1 MQAPFDFQKLF
12 ELSPNPYMLLDRDL
26 RYVTANAAYLRV
38 TASRLE
44 DLVGRYVF
52 EAFPHDPDDPANAS
66 LRMLRDSFF
75 RVLNEGVLDTLA
87 LIPYRVPR
95 HTEQGVVVEDRFW
108 SATHTPLL
116 DGAGKVA
123 FILQH
128 TMDVTELQQL
138 KQAMRE
144 VEGLSSREPGPQLE
158 GGVFLRAKA
167 VQEANLTL
175 DGERKHLRR
184 LFEAAPGFMC
194 SLRGPDHVFELV
206 NRAYLQ
212 LIGHRDILGK
222 PIREALP
229 EVAGQGYFELLDGVL
244 TSGEPFVGHGM
255 RVMLQRVP
263 GGVLEEAFV
272 DLVYQPIVEPD
283 GRVSGIFVQGHDMT
297 AQKRAEGEL
306 ARHRDH
312 LEELVRER
320 TRALEESEAERRQTE
335 AALRQAQKM
344 EAVGKLTGGVAH
356 DFNNLLQV
364 VSGNL
369 QLLQRDMAGDA
380 KAQRRL
386 ETALGAVERGA
397 RLSSQLLAFA
407 RRQPLAPTA
416 LSVGRLVRD
425 MDDLLRRAL
434 GEDVEVE
441 TVIAGGLWNTSVDR
455 NQLENVILNLAINAR
470 DAMDGR
476 GKLTIEAGNAMLDDH
491 YALLHPEVTA
501 GQYVMLAISDTGS
514 GMAPE
519 VMERAFEPFFTTK
532 PEGRGTGLGLSM
544 VYGFVKQSGGH
555 VKIYSEVGHGTSLKI
570 YLPRTF
576 QAAVQPTETATG
588 QVEGGTETILV
599 VEDDPA
605 VRGTVVEVL
614 GELGYRVLKATDG
627 QSALAVIQ
635 SGLPVDLLFT
645 DVVMPGPVR
654 SPELARQA
662 KELLPDLEVL
672 FTSGY
677 TENAIVHG
685 GRLDPGVSL
694 LSKPYRR
701 EDLARKIRAML
712 KNREQRLAAKG
723 PRLPAPT
730 AVAPQAPAP
739 ASASPGAR
747 AGGGELKG
755 PLRILLVEDDADIRE
770 SACELL
776 TDMGHG
782 VHAVESAEAARAVL
796 GTDPIDVLF
805 TDVTLPGMSGVALAR
820 EAVRRFPTLRIV
832 IASGD
837 SRAVTSESGKEL
849 ERAVLLP
856 KPYDLDQMERALTQV
871 SAALPDAPRTRA
883 P

>member
-1 MQAPFDFQKLF
+1 MQAPFDFRTLF
-12 ELSPNPYMLLDRDL
+12 ELSPNPYMLLDREL

-44 DLVGRYVF
+44 DLVGRNIF

-66 LRMLRDSFF
+66 VRMLRESFS
-75 RVLNEGVLDTLA
+75 RVLTERTLDTLA

-95 HTEQGVVVEDRFW
+95 QTEGGGVVVEERYW

-116 DGAGKVA
+116 DGRGEVA

-138 KQAMRE
+138 KQAVRDAEASME
-144 VEGLSSREPGPQLE
+144 EGLSRNQLM
-158 GGVFLRAKA
+158 GGVFARAQA
-167 VQEANLTL
+167 VQEANRTL
-175 DGERKHLRR
+175 DDERRHLRR
-184 LFEAAPGFMC
+184 IFEQAPGFMC
-194 SLRGPDHVFELV
+194 SLRGPEHVFELA
-206 NRAYLQ
+206 NRSYLQ
-212 LIGHRDILGK
+212 LVGHRELLGK
-222 PIREALP
+222 PVREALP
-229 EVAGQGYFELLDGVL
+229 EVDGQGFFELLDRVL
-244 TSGEPFVGHGM
+244 TTGEPFIGHNM
-255 RVMLQRVP
+255 RVQLQREP
-263 GGVLEEAFV
+263 GAPLVDAFV
-272 DLVYQPIVEPD
+272 DFVYQPIVEAD

-297 AQKRAEGEL
+297 AQKLAEDEL

-320 TRALEESEAERRQTE
+320 TLALETSEAERRQAE
-335 AALRQAQKM
+335 AALLQAQKM

-369 QLLQRDMAGDA
+369 QLLQRDVVGDTRT
-380 KAQRRL
+380 QRRL

-397 RLSSQLLAFA
+397 RLASQLLAFA

-416 LSVGRLVRD
+416 LNLGRLVRD

-491 YALLHPEVTA
+491 YAMLHPEVTP
-501 GQYVMLAISDTGS
+501 GQYVLMAISDTGT
-514 GMAPE
+514 GMTPE
-519 VMERAFEPFFTTK
+519 VLERAFEPFFTTK

-555 VKIYSEVGHGTSLKI
+555 VKIYSELGHGTSIKI

-576 QAAVQPTETATG
+576 QTAVQPAETGTG
-588 QVEGGTETILV
+588 LVEGGTETILV
-599 VEDDPA
+599 VEDDAA
-605 VRGTVVEVL
+605 VRATVVEVL
-614 GELGYRVLKATDG
+614 TELGYRVLKAHDG

-662 KELLPDLEVL
+662 KALLPDLEVL

-701 EDLARKIRAML
+701 EDLARKIRSML
-712 KNREQRLAAKG
+712 KGREQRLAAKQYRE
-723 PRLPAPT
+723 PVPA
-730 AVAPQAPAP
+730 APEPE
-739 ASASPGAR
+739 G
-747 AGGGELKG
+747 KG
-755 PLRILLVEDDADIRE
+755 TLRILLVEDDADIRE
-770 SACELL
+770 SASELM
-776 TDMGHG
+776 TDIGHT
-782 VHAVESAEAARAVL
+782 VRAVASAEAASEAL
-796 GTDPIDVLF
+796 AKEPFDLLF

-820 EAVRRFPTLRIV
+820 EVVRRFPALRII

-837 SRAVTSESGKEL
+837 SRAVSGEDSKVL
-849 ERAVLLP
+849 SRVVLLP
-856 KPYDLDQMERALTQV
+856 KPYDLNQMERALEQV
-871 SAALPDAPRTRA
+871 AVDAAPTARTRPA
-883 P
+883 

>member
-1 MQAPFDFQKLF
+1 MQASFDFQKLF
-12 ELSPNPYMLLDRDL
+12 ELSPNPYMLLDREL
-26 RYVTANAAYLRV
+26 RYVTANSAYLRV

-44 DLVGRYVF
+44 DLVGRNVF
-52 EAFPHDPDDPANAS
+52 EAFPNDPEDPANS
-66 LRMLRDSFF
+66 SVRMLRDSFL
-75 RVLNEGVLDTLA
+75 RVLTEGVLDTLA

-95 HTEQGVVVEDRFW
+95 WTDAGIVVEDRFW
-108 SATHTPLL
+108 SATHTPVL
-116 DGAGKVA
+116 DDGGQVA

-138 KQAMRE
+138 KQAVRE
-144 VEGLSSREPGPQLE
+144 VEQAQGTQLE
-158 GGVFLRAKA
+158 AGVFLRAKA
-167 VQEANLTL
+167 VQEVNRTL
-175 DGERKHLRR
+175 SDEGRRLRR
-184 LFEAAPGFMC
+184 LFEQAPGFMC
-194 SLRGPDHVFELV
+194 SLRGREHVFELT

-222 PIREALP
+222 PVREALP
-229 EVAGQGYFELLDGVL
+229 EVEGQGFFELLDQVV
-244 TSGEPFVGHGM
+244 TSGEPFIGQGM
-255 RVMLQRVP
+255 RLMVQRVP
-263 GGVLEEAFV
+263 GGPLEEAFL
-272 DLVYQPIVEPD
+272 DFVYQPIVEAD
-283 GRVSGIFVQGHDMT
+283 GSVSGIFVQGSDIT
-297 AQKRAEGEL
+297 AQKRAEQEL

-312 LEELVRER
+312 LEDLVRER
-320 TRALEESEAERRQTE
+320 TRALEVSEAERRQTE
-335 AALRQAQKM
+335 AALLQAQKM

-364 VSGNL
+364 VNGNL
-369 QLLQRDMAGDA
+369 QLLQRDLAGDA

-386 ETALGAVERGA
+386 EVALGAVERGA
-397 RLSSQLLAFA
+397 RLASQLLAFA
-407 RRQPLAPTA
+407 RRQPLAPTS
-416 LSVGRLVRD
+416 LNLGRLVRD

-470 DAMDGR
+470 DAMEGR

-514 GMAPE
+514 GMTPE

-555 VKIYSEVGHGTSLKI
+555 VKIYSEVGHGTSLKL

-576 QAAVQPTETATG
+576 QAAVQPTDTVAG
-588 QVEGGTETILV
+588 PVEGGTETILV

-614 GELGYRVLKATDG
+614 TELGYRVLKASDG

-654 SPELARQA
+654 STELARQA
-662 KELLPDLEVL
+662 RELLPDLEVL

-701 EDLARKIRAML
+701 EDLARKLRAL
-712 KNREQRLAAKG
+712 LRQREQRLAEKAVK
-723 PRLPAPT
+723 PPAPVPSRVME
-730 AVAPQAPAP
+730 AD
-739 ASASPGAR
+739 
-747 AGGGELKG
+747 LKG
-755 PLRILLVEDDADIRE
+755 PLRILLVEDDPDIRE
-770 SACELL
+770 SASELL

-782 VHAVESAEAARAVL
+782 VRAVESAEAARTAL
-796 GTDPIDVLF
+796 GEAPFDVLF
-805 TDVTLPGMSGVALAR
+805 TDVTLPGISGVVLAR
-820 EAVRRFPTLRIV
+820 EAVKQYPSLRII

-837 SRAVTSESGKEL
+837 SRAVTSEGGREL
-849 ERAVLLP
+849 ERVVLLP
-856 KPYDLDQMERALTQV
+856 KPYDLNQIERALLQA
-871 SAALPDAPRTRA
+871 SAARTRPA
-883 P
+883 

>member
-12 ELSPNPYMLLDRDL
+12 ELSPNPYMLLDREL
-26 RYVTANAAYLRV
+26 RYVTANSAYLRV

-52 EAFPHDPDDPANAS
+52 EAFPNDPEDPANS
-66 LRMLRDSFF
+66 SVRMLRDSFS
-75 RVLNEGVLDTLA
+75 RVLTEGVLDSLA

-95 HTEQGVVVEDRFW
+95 WTDAGIVVEDRFW
-108 SATHTPLL
+108 SATHTPVL
-116 DGAGKVA
+116 DDGGRVA

-138 KQAMRE
+138 KQAMRD
-144 VEGLSSREPGPQLE
+144 VEQAAREQPGSQLE
-158 GGVFLRAKA
+158 GGVFLRAQA
-167 VQEANLTL
+167 VQEVNRTL
-175 DGERKHLRR
+175 SDESRHLRR
-184 LFEAAPGFMC
+184 LFEQAPGFMC
-194 SLRGPDHVFELV
+194 SLKGKEHVFELT
-206 NRAYLQ
+206 NHAYLQ
-212 LIGHRDILGK
+212 LVGHRSILGK
-222 PIREALP
+222 PVREALP
-229 EVAGQGYFELLDGVL
+229 EVEGQGFFELLDQVL
-244 TSGEPFVGHGM
+244 SSGEPFIGQGM
-255 RVMLQRVP
+255 RLMVQRVP
-263 GGVLEEAFV
+263 GGPLEESFL
-272 DLVYQPIVEPD
+272 DFVYQPVVEAD
-283 GRVSGIFVQGHDMT
+283 GSISGIFVQGSDIT
-297 AQKRAEGEL
+297 AQKRAEQEL

-369 QLLQRDMAGDA
+369 QLLQRDLAGDA

-386 ETALGAVERGA
+386 EVALGAVERGA
-397 RLSSQLLAFA
+397 RLASQLLAFA

-416 LSVGRLVRD
+416 INVGRLVRD

-470 DAMDGR
+470 DAMEGR

-501 GQYVMLAISDTGS
+501 GQYVMLAVSDTGS
-514 GMAPE
+514 GMTPE

-555 VKIYSEVGHGTSLKI
+555 VKIYSEVGHGTSLKL

-576 QAAVQPTETATG
+576 QVAVQPADTAAG
-588 QVEGGTETILV
+588 PVEGGTETILV

-614 GELGYRVLKATDG
+614 TELGYRVLKASDG

-701 EDLARKIRAML
+701 EDLARKLRAML
-712 KNREQRLAAKG
+712 RQREQRIAAKAVK
-723 PRLPAPT
+723 PPT
-730 AVAPQAPAP
+730 PTPSRVTEAEV
-739 ASASPGAR
+739 
-747 AGGGELKG
+747 KG
-755 PLRILLVEDDADIRE
+755 PLRILLVEDDPDIRE
-770 SACELL
+770 SASELL

-782 VHAVESAEAARAVL
+782 VHAVGSAEAARTAL
-796 GTDPIDVLF
+796 GEAPFDLLF
-805 TDVTLPGMSGVALAR
+805 TDVTLPGISGVMLAR
-820 EAVRRFPTLRIV
+820 EAVKQYPSLRII

-837 SRAVTSESGKEL
+837 SRAVSTEGGREL
-849 ERAVLLP
+849 ERVVLLP
-856 KPYDLDQMERALTQV
+856 KPYDLNQIERALLQA
-871 SAALPDAPRTRA
+871 SAARTRPA
-883 P
+883 

>member
-1 MQAPFDFQKLF
+1 MQASFDFQKLF
-12 ELSPNPYMLLDRDL
+12 ELSPNPYMLLDREL
-26 RYVTANAAYLRV
+26 RYVTANTAYLRV

-44 DLVGRYVF
+44 DLVGRNVF
-52 EAFPHDPDDPANAS
+52 EAFPNDPEDPANS
-66 LRMLRDSFF
+66 SVRMLRDSFL
-75 RVLNEGVLDTLA
+75 RVLTEGVLDTLA

-95 HTEQGVVVEDRFW
+95 RTDAGVVVEDRFW
-108 SATHTPLL
+108 SATHTPVL
-116 DGAGKVA
+116 DERGQVA

-128 TMDVTELQQL
+128 TVDVTELQQL
-138 KQAMRE
+138 KQAVRE
-144 VEGLSSREPGPQLE
+144 VEQATQAQLE

-167 VQEANLTL
+167 VQEVNRTL
-175 DGERKHLRR
+175 SDERKHLRR
-184 LFEAAPGFMC
+184 LFEQAPGFMC
-194 SLRGPDHVFELV
+194 SLKGPEHVFELI

-222 PIREALP
+222 PVREALP
-229 EVAGQGYFELLDGVL
+229 EVEGQGFFELLDQVL
-244 TSGEPFVGHGM
+244 RSGEPFIGRGM
-255 RVMLQRVP
+255 RLMVQRVP
-263 GGVLEEAFV
+263 GGPLEEAFL
-272 DLVYQPIVEPD
+272 DFVYQPVMEAD
-283 GRVSGIFVQGHDMT
+283 GSISGIFVQGSDIT
-297 AQKRAEGEL
+297 AQKRAEQEL

-369 QLLQRDMAGDA
+369 QLLQRDLAGDA

-386 ETALGAVERGA
+386 EVALGAVERGA
-397 RLSSQLLAFA
+397 RLASQLLAFA
-407 RRQPLAPTA
+407 RRQPLAPTP
-416 LSVGRLVRD
+416 LNLGRLVRD

-470 DAMDGR
+470 DAMEGR

-501 GQYVMLAISDTGS
+501 GQYVLLAVSDTGS
-514 GMAPE
+514 GMTPE

-555 VKIYSEVGHGTSLKI
+555 VKIYSELGHGTSLKL

-576 QAAVQPTETATG
+576 QAAVQPTDTPG
-588 QVEGGTETILV
+588 GPVEGGTETILV

-614 GELGYRVLKATDG
+614 TELGYRVLKASDG

-662 KELLPDLEVL
+662 QALLPDLEVL

-712 KNREQRLAAKG
+712 RQREQRIAAKAVKPSAATP
-723 PRLPAPT
+723 PRVTEA
-730 AVAPQAPAP
+730 
-739 ASASPGAR
+739 
-747 AGGGELKG
+747 ELNG
-755 PLRILLVEDDADIRE
+755 PLRILLVEDDPDIRE
-770 SACELL
+770 SASELL

-782 VHAVESAEAARAVL
+782 VRAVESGEAARTAL
-796 GTDPIDVLF
+796 GEAPFDVLF
-805 TDVTLPGMSGVALAR
+805 TDVTLPGISGVMLAR
-820 EAVRRFPTLRIV
+820 EAVKQYPSLRII

-837 SRAVTSESGKEL
+837 SRAVSTEGGREL
-849 ERAVLLP
+849 ERVVLLP
-856 KPYDLDQMERALTQV
+856 KPYDLNQIERALSQA
-871 SAALPDAPRTRA
+871 SAARTRPA
-883 P
+883 

>member
-12 ELSPNPYMLLDRDL
+12 ELSPNPYMLVDREL

-44 DLVGRYVF
+44 NLVGRTIF
-52 EAFPHDPDDPANAS
+52 EAFPHDPDDPNNAS
-66 LRMLRDSFF
+66 TRMLRDSFS
-75 RVLNEGVLDTLA
+75 RVLTERTLDTLA

-95 HTEQGVVVEDRFW
+95 QTDAGVVLEDRYW
-108 SATHTPLL
+108 SATHTPLF
-116 DGAGKVA
+116 DGRGEVA

-138 KQAMRE
+138 KRAVRE
-144 VEGLSSREPGPQLE
+144 AEASLDGGPRTQLMS
-158 GGVFLRAKA
+158 GVLARAQA
-167 VQEANLTL
+167 VQEANRVL
-175 DGERKHLRR
+175 DDERRHLRR
-184 LFEAAPGFMC
+184 LFEQAPGFMC
-194 SLRGPDHVFELV
+194 SLKGPEHVFELA
-206 NRAYLQ
+206 NRSYQQ
-212 LIGHRDILGK
+212 LVGHRDLLGK
-222 PIREALP
+222 TVREALP
-229 EVAGQGYFELLDGVL
+229 EVAGQGFFELLDRVFK
-244 TSGEPFVGHGM
+244 TGEPFVGHNMGLH
-255 RVMLQRVP
+255 LQREP
-263 GGVLEEAFV
+263 GGPLVEAFL
-272 DLVYQPIVEPD
+272 DFVYQPIIEVD

-297 AQKRAEGEL
+297 AQKRAEDEL

-312 LEELVRER
+312 LEDLVRER
-320 TRALEESEAERRQTE
+320 TRALEESEAERRQAE
-335 AALRQAQKM
+335 AALLQAQKM

-369 QLLQRDMAGDA
+369 QLLQRDTVGDSR
-380 KAQRRL
+380 AQRRL

-397 RLSSQLLAFA
+397 RLASQLLAFA

-416 LSVGRLVRD
+416 LNPGRLVRD

-491 YALLHPEVTA
+491 YAMLHPEVTA
-501 GQYVMLAISDTGS
+501 GQYVLLAISDTGS
-514 GMAPE
+514 GMSQE

-555 VKIYSEVGHGTSLKI
+555 VKIYSELGHGTSIKI

-576 QAAVQPTETATG
+576 QAAAQPAENGPG

-599 VEDDPA
+599 VEDDAA
-605 VRGTVVEVL
+605 VRATVVEVL
-614 GELGYRVLKATDG
+614 TELGYRVLKAHDG

-654 SPELARQA
+654 SPELARLA
-662 KELLPDLEVL
+662 KAHLPDLEVL

-701 EDLARKIRAML
+701 EDLARKIRAL
-712 KNREQRLAAKG
+712 LRGREQRLAAK
-723 PRLPAPT
+723 PYRALTPVPAE
-730 AVAPQAPAP
+730 AP
-739 ASASPGAR
+739 SKGA
-747 AGGGELKG
+747 
-755 PLRILLVEDDADIRE
+755 LRILLVEDDADIRE
-770 SACELL
+770 SASELM
-776 TDMGHG
+776 TDLGHT
-782 VHAVESAEAARAVL
+782 VLAVESAEAASEAL
-796 GTDPIDVLF
+796 AKETFDLLF
-805 TDVTLPGMSGVALAR
+805 TDVTLPGKSGVVLAR
-820 EAVRRFPTLRIV
+820 EAVKRYPSLRII

-837 SRAVTSESGKEL
+837 SRAVAAEDGQAL
-849 ERAVLLP
+849 ERVVLLP
-856 KPYDLDQMERALTQV
+856 KPYDLNQMERALEQAAMDAV
-871 SAALPDAPRTRA
+871 SAARTRPA
-883 P
+883 

>member
-1 MQAPFDFQKLF
+1 MQEPFDFQTLF
-12 ELSPNPYMLLDRDL
+12 ELSPNPYMLLDREL
-26 RYVTANAAYLRV
+26 RFVTANAAYLRV
-38 TASRLE
+38 TASQLE
-44 DLVGRYVF
+44 QLVGRTLF
-52 EAFPHDPDDPANAS
+52 EAFPHDPDDPANPS
-66 LRMLRDSFF
+66 VRMLRESLQ
-75 RVLNEGVLDTLA
+75 RVLTQRTRDTLA

-95 HTEQGVVVEDRFW
+95 QKDGGVVMEERYW

-116 DGAGKVA
+116 DGRGEVA

-138 KQAMRE
+138 KQAVRD
-144 VEGLSSREPGPQLE
+144 VESSPDGGVPRTQLM
-158 GGVFLRAKA
+158 GGVFARAQA
-167 VQEANLTL
+167 VQAANLAL
-175 DGERKHLRR
+175 DDERRHLRR
-184 LFEAAPGFMC
+184 MFEQAPGFMC
-194 SLRGPDHVFELV
+194 SLRGPEHVFELA
-206 NRAYLQ
+206 NRAYHQ
-212 LIGHRDILGK
+212 LVGHRDLLGK
-222 PIREALP
+222 PVREALP
-229 EVAGQGYFELLDGVL
+229 EVAGQGFFELLDGVYS
-244 TSGEPFVGHGM
+244 SGEPFIGRGM
-255 RVMLQRVP
+255 RVQVQREP
-263 GGVLEEAFV
+263 GGPLEDAFV
-272 DLVYQPIVEPD
+272 DFIYQPVMEAD

-297 AQKRAEGEL
+297 AQKRAEDEL
-306 ARHRDH
+306 ARHREH

-320 TRALEESEAERRQTE
+320 TRALEESEAERRQAE
-335 AALRQAQKM
+335 AALLQAQKM

-369 QLLQRDMAGDA
+369 QLLERDTVGDSRA
-380 KAQRRL
+380 RRRL

-397 RLSSQLLAFA
+397 RLASQLLAFA

-416 LSVGRLVRD
+416 LNLGRLVRD

-491 YALLHPEVTA
+491 YAMLHPEVTA
-501 GQYVMLAISDTGS
+501 GQYVLLAISDTGC
-514 GMAPE
+514 GMTPE
-519 VMERAFEPFFTTK
+519 VMQRAFEPFFTTK

-555 VKIYSEVGHGTSLKI
+555 VKIYSELGHGTSIKL

-576 QAAVQPTETATG
+576 QAAAQPAESGPG

-599 VEDDPA
+599 VEDDAA
-605 VRGTVVEVL
+605 VRATVVEVL
-614 GELGYRVLKATDG
+614 TELGYRVLKAHDG

-654 SPELARQA
+654 SPELARLA
-662 KELLPDLEVL
+662 KAHLPDIEVL

-701 EDLARKIRAML
+701 EDLARKIRSL
-712 KNREQRLAAKG
+712 LRGREQRLAAKTY
-723 PRLPAPT
+723 RAPEEAKENRT
-730 AVAPQAPAP
+730 
-739 ASASPGAR
+739 
-747 AGGGELKG
+747 
-755 PLRILLVEDDADIRE
+755 LRILLVEDDADIRE
-770 SACELL
+770 SASELMADL
-776 TDMGHG
+776 GHT
-782 VHAVESAEAARAVL
+782 VRAVESAEAAGEAL
-796 GTDPIDVLF
+796 AKEPFDLLF
-805 TDVTLPGMSGVALAR
+805 TDVTLPGKSGRVLAR
-820 EAVRRFPTLRIV
+820 EAARRYPALRII

-837 SRAVTSESGKEL
+837 SRAVAGEDGEAL
-849 ERAVLLP
+849 ERVVLLP
-856 KPYDLDQMERALTQV
+856 KPYDLNQMERALEQ
-871 SAALPDAPRTRA
+871 AAEEATAAARTR
-883 P
+883 PT

>member
-1 MQAPFDFQKLF
+1 MQAPFDFQTLF
-12 ELSPNPYMLLDRDL
+12 ELSPNPYMLLDREL
-26 RYVTANAAYLRV
+26 RYVAANAAYLRV

-44 DLVGRYVF
+44 DLVGRNVF
-52 EAFPHDPDDPANAS
+52 EAFPNDPDDPANVS
-66 LRMLRDSFF
+66 TRMLRDSFL
-75 RVLNEGVLDTLA
+75 RVLTERTRDTLA

-95 HTEQGVVVEDRFW
+95 QTENGVVVEDRYW
-108 SATHTPLL
+108 SATHTPLFD
-116 DGAGKVA
+116 DGGEVA

-128 TMDVTELQQL
+128 TMDVTELQHL
-138 KQAMRE
+138 KRAVRDAE
-144 VEGLSSREPGPQLE
+144 VPQEEGASRTLLM
-158 GGVFLRAKA
+158 GGVFARAQA
-167 VQEANLTL
+167 VQEANRTL
-175 DGERKHLRR
+175 DDERKHLRR
-184 LFEAAPGFMC
+184 LFEQAPGFMC
-194 SLRGPDHVFELV
+194 SLKGPKHVFELA
-206 NRAYLQ
+206 NRSYLQ
-212 LIGHRDILGK
+212 LVGRRDLLGK
-222 PIREALP
+222 SVREALP
-229 EVAGQGYFELLDGVL
+229 EVAEQGFIALLDRVF
-244 TSGEPFVGHGM
+244 TTGEPFVGHNIALQ
-255 RVMLQRVP
+255 LQREP
-263 GGVLEEAFV
+263 GAPLVDVFV
-272 DLVYQPIVEPD
+272 DFVYQPIVEAD

-297 AQKRAEGEL
+297 AQKRAEDEL

-320 TRALEESEAERRQTE
+320 TRALEESEAERRQAE
-335 AALRQAQKM
+335 AALLQAQKM

-369 QLLQRDMAGDA
+369 QLLQRDAVGDTR
-380 KAQRRL
+380 AQRRL

-397 RLSSQLLAFA
+397 RLASQLLAFA
-407 RRQPLAPTA
+407 RRQPLAPTP
-416 LSVGRLVRD
+416 LNPGRLVRD

-491 YALLHPEVTA
+491 YAMLHPEVTA
-501 GQYVMLAISDTGS
+501 GQYVLLAISDTGT
-514 GMAPE
+514 GMTPE
-519 VMERAFEPFFTTK
+519 VLSRAFEPFFTTK

-555 VKIYSEVGHGTSLKI
+555 VKIYSEVGHGTSIKI

-576 QAAVQPTETATG
+576 QAAVQPAENGSG

-599 VEDDPA
+599 VEDDAA
-605 VRGTVVEVL
+605 VRATVVEVL
-614 GELGYRVLKATDG
+614 TELGYRVLKAHDG

-662 KELLPDLEVL
+662 KAHLPDLEVL

-701 EDLARKIRAML
+701 EDLARKIRSLL
-712 KNREQRLAAKG
+712 KGREQRMLAK
-723 PRLPAPT
+723 PSRLP
-730 AVAPQAPAP
+730 VPAEP
-739 ASASPGAR
+739 R
-747 AGGGELKG
+747 EEKG
-755 PLRILLVEDDADIRE
+755 MLRILLVEDDADIRE
-770 SACELL
+770 SASELMSDL
-776 TDMGHG
+776 GHT
-782 VHAVESAEAARAVL
+782 VRAVESAEAATEVMAKEPFDL
-796 GTDPIDVLF
+796 LF
-805 TDVTLPGMSGVALAR
+805 TDVTLPGKSGVMLAR
-820 EAVRRFPTLRIV
+820 EAVRSFPSLRII

-837 SRAVTSESGKEL
+837 SRAVSGEDGKAL
-849 ERAVLLP
+849 ERVVLLP
-856 KPYDLDQMERALTQV
+856 KPYDLNQMERALEQ
-871 SAALPDAPRTRA
+871 AARDTGPAARTRPA
-883 P
+883 

>member
-12 ELSPNPYMLLDRDL
+12 ELSPNPYMLLDREL

-44 DLVGRYVF
+44 DLVGRPIF

-66 LRMLRDSFF
+66 ARMLRESFL
-75 RVLNEGVLDTLA
+75 RVLTERTLDTLA

-95 HTEQGVVVEDRFW
+95 QTESGVVVEERYW

-116 DGAGKVA
+116 DGRGEVA

-138 KQAMRE
+138 KRAVRDAE
-144 VEGLSSREPGPQLE
+144 APPDGGARTQLM
-158 GGVFLRAKA
+158 GGVLARAQA
-167 VQEANLTL
+167 VQEANRVL
-175 DGERKHLRR
+175 DDERRHLRR
-184 LFEAAPGFMC
+184 LFEQAPGFMC
-194 SLRGPDHVFELV
+194 SLRGPEHVFELA
-206 NRAYLQ
+206 NRSYLQ
-212 LIGHRDILGK
+212 LVGHRELLGRTV
-222 PIREALP
+222 REALP
-229 EVAGQGYFELLDGVL
+229 EVAGQGFFELLDRVF
-244 TSGEPFVGHGM
+244 TTGEPFVGHNM
-255 RVMLQRVP
+255 RVQLQREP
-263 GGVLEEAFV
+263 GGPLVEAFL
-272 DLVYQPIVEPD
+272 DFVYQPVIEAD

-297 AQKRAEGEL
+297 AQKRAEDEL

-335 AALRQAQKM
+335 AALLQAQKM

-369 QLLQRDMAGDA
+369 QLLQRDAVGDSR
-380 KAQRRL
+380 AQRRL

-397 RLSSQLLAFA
+397 RLASQLLAFA

-416 LSVGRLVRD
+416 LNLGRLVRD

-470 DAMDGR
+470 DAMEGR
-476 GKLTIEAGNAMLDDH
+476 GRLTIEAGNAMLDDH
-491 YALLHPEVTA
+491 YAMLHPEVTA
-501 GQYVMLAISDTGS
+501 GQYVLLAISDTGS
-514 GMAPE
+514 GMTPE

-555 VKIYSEVGHGTSLKI
+555 VKIYSELGHGTSIKI

-576 QAAVQPTETATG
+576 QAAAQPVESGPG

-599 VEDDPA
+599 VEDDAA
-605 VRGTVVEVL
+605 VRATVVEVL
-614 GELGYRVLKATDG
+614 TELGYRVLKAHDG

-654 SPELARQA
+654 SPELARLA
-662 KELLPDLEVL
+662 KAHLPDLEVL

-701 EDLARKIRAML
+701 EDLARKIRSL
-712 KNREQRLAAKG
+712 LRGREQRLAAK
-723 PRLPAPT
+723 PFR
-730 AVAPQAPAP
+730 APAP
-739 ASASPGAR
+739 AETPPKGA
-747 AGGGELKG
+747 
-755 PLRILLVEDDADIRE
+755 LRILLVEDDADIRE
-770 SACELL
+770 SASELMADL
-776 TDMGHG
+776 GHT
-782 VHAVESAEAARAVL
+782 VRAVESAEAAGEAL
-796 GTDPIDVLF
+796 AKEPFDLLF
-805 TDVTLPGMSGVALAR
+805 TDVTLPGKSGVVLAR
-820 EAVRRFPTLRIV
+820 EAARCYPSLRII

-837 SRAVTSESGKEL
+837 SRAVSAEDGQML
-849 ERAVLLP
+849 ERVVLLP
-856 KPYDLDQMERALTQV
+856 KPYDLNQMERALEQAAMDV
-871 SAALPDAPRTRA
+871 GSAARTRPA
-883 P
+883 

>member
-12 ELSPNPYMLLDRDL
+12 ELSPNPYMLLDREL

-44 DLVGRYVF
+44 DLVGRNVF
-52 EAFPHDPDDPANAS
+52 DAFPHDPDDPANAS
-66 LRMLRDSFF
+66 ARMLRESFL
-75 RVLNEGVLDTLA
+75 RVLRERALDTLA

-95 HTEQGVVVEDRFW
+95 ETDGGVVMEDRFW

-116 DGAGKVA
+116 DAGGEVA

-128 TMDVTELQQL
+128 TMDVTEVHRL
-138 KQAMRE
+138 KQAVRG
-144 VEGLSSREPGPQLE
+144 VEPSRDGGGPGVQLL
-158 GGVFLRAKA
+158 GGMFARAQA
-167 VQEANLTL
+167 VQEANRTL
-175 DGERKHLRR
+175 DDERKHLRR
-184 LFEAAPGFMC
+184 LFEQAPGFMC
-194 SLRGPDHVFELV
+194 SLRGPRHVFELA

-212 LIGHRDILGK
+212 LVGHRELVGK
-222 PIREALP
+222 TVRDALP
-229 EVAGQGYFELLDGVL
+229 EVEGQGYFELLDRVF
-244 TSGEPFVGHGM
+244 TTGEPFIGHGM
-255 RVMLQRVP
+255 RVEVQREP
-263 GGVLEEAFV
+263 GGPLSEAFV
-272 DLVYQPIVEPD
+272 DLVYQPVVEAD
-283 GRVSGIFVQGHDMT
+283 GSVSGIFVQGHDMT
-297 AQKRAEGEL
+297 AQKRAEEEL
-306 ARHRDH
+306 ARHREH

-320 TRALEESEAERRQTE
+320 TRALAESEAERRQTE
-335 AALRQAQKM
+335 AALLQAQKM

-369 QLLQRDMAGDA
+369 QLLQRDTVGDA
-380 KAQRRL
+380 RAQRRL
-386 ETALGAVERGA
+386 EMALGAVERGA

-407 RRQPLAPTA
+407 RRQPLAPTS
-416 LSVGRLVRD
+416 LNVGRLVRD

-501 GQYVMLAISDTGS
+501 GQYVMLAISDTGT
-514 GMAPE
+514 GMTPE
-519 VMERAFEPFFTTK
+519 VMARAFEPFFTTK

-576 QAAVQPTETATG
+576 QAAVQPVDATSG
-588 QVEGGTETILV
+588 AVEGGTETILV
-599 VEDDPA
+599 VEDDAA
-605 VRGTVVEVL
+605 VRATVVEVL
-614 GELGYRVLKATDG
+614 TELGYRVLKASDG

-662 KELLPDLEVL
+662 KAHLPDLEVL

-701 EDLARKIRAML
+701 EDLARKLRAL
-712 KNREQRLAAKG
+712 LRNREQRLAGK
-723 PRLPAPT
+723 PART
-730 AVAPQAPAP
+730 PAP
-739 ASASPGAR
+739 AAPSPEVKDA
-747 AGGGELKG
+747 
-755 PLRILLVEDDADIRE
+755 LRILLVEDDADIRE
-770 SACELL
+770 SACELM
-776 TDMGHG
+776 TDLGHA
-782 VHAVESAEAARAVL
+782 VHAVETAEAASDVL
-796 GTDPIDVLF
+796 AKEPIDLLF
-805 TDVTLPGMSGVALAR
+805 TDVTLPGRSGVALAR
-820 EAVRRFPTLRIV
+820 EAARRFPALRII

-837 SRAVTSESGKEL
+837 SSAVSGAGL

-856 KPYDLDQMERALTQV
+856 KPYDLAQMERALR
-871 SAALPDAPRTRA
+871 SAATVEAPSPA
-883 P
+883 VAGKEPA

>member
-12 ELSPNPYMLLDRDL
+12 ELSPNPYMLLDREL

-44 DLVGRYVF
+44 DLVGRNVF
-52 EAFPHDPDDPANAS
+52 EAFPNDPDDPANAS

-75 RVLNEGVLDTLA
+75 RVLNERALDTLA

-95 HTEQGVVVEDRFW
+95 WTDSGIVVEDRYW

-116 DGAGKVA
+116 DAAGEVA

-138 KQAMRE
+138 KQAMLDARSAP
-144 VEGLSSREPGPQLE
+144 SSDPGTQLE
-158 GGVFLRAKA
+158 AGVFLRAKA

-175 DGERKHLRR
+175 DGERRHLRR
-184 LFEAAPGFMC
+184 LFEVAPGFMC
-194 SLRGPDHVFELV
+194 YLKGPSHVFELV
-206 NRAYLQ
+206 NHSYLQ
-212 LIGHRDILGK
+212 LVGHRELLNK
-222 PIREALP
+222 PVREALP
-229 EVAGQGYFELLDGVL
+229 EVAGQGFFELLDGVF
-244 TSGEPFVGHGM
+244 TSAEPFVGHGM

-263 GGVLEEAFV
+263 GGPLEEAFV
-272 DLVYQPIVEPD
+272 DLVYQPIVEAD

-297 AQKRAEGEL
+297 AQKRAEDEL

-320 TRALEESEAERRQTE
+320 TRELEQSEAERRQTE

-369 QLLQRDMAGDA
+369 QLLQRDLAGDA

-397 RLSSQLLAFA
+397 RLASQLLAFA
-407 RRQPLAPTA
+407 RRQPLAP
-416 LSVGRLVRD
+416 SSINVGRLVRD

-476 GKLTIEAGNAMLDDH
+476 GRLTIEAGNAMLDDH

-501 GQYVMLAISDTGS
+501 GQYVLLAISDTGT
-514 GMAPE
+514 GMTPE

-555 VKIYSEVGHGTSLKI
+555 VKIYSELGHGTSLKI
-570 YLPRTF
+570 YLPRSF
-576 QAAVQPTETATG
+576 QVAVQPAEAPSG

-614 GELGYRVLKATDG
+614 TELGYRVLKASDG

-662 KELLPDLEVL
+662 KALLPELEVL

-712 KNREQRLAAKG
+712 RQREQRLAAKG
-723 PRLPAPT
+723 LKGPAP
-730 AVAPQAPAP
+730 VPAAEGP
-739 ASASPGAR
+739 RAADGA
-747 AGGGELKG
+747 LKG

-782 VHAVESAEAARAVL
+782 VQAVESAEAARTVL
-796 GTDPIDVLF
+796 GRDPIDVLF

-820 EAVRRFPTLRIV
+820 EAVRQYPSLRIV

-837 SRAVTSESGKEL
+837 SRAVNSESGPEL

-856 KPYDLDQMERALTQV
+856 KPYDLDQMERALEQAA
-871 SAALPDAPRTRA
+871 AALTAAPRTRS

>member
-44 DLVGRYVF
+44 DLVGRNVF
-52 EAFPHDPDDPANAS
+52 EAFPNDPEDPANAS

-75 RVLNEGVLDTLA
+75 RVLSDRVLDTLA

-95 HTEQGVVVEDRFW
+95 LTDAGATVVEDRFW

-116 DGAGKVA
+116 DAAGEVA

-138 KQAMRE
+138 KQAVRGAE
-144 VEGLSSREPGPQLE
+144 SVPAKAPGPQLE

-175 DGERKHLRR
+175 DGERRHLRR
-184 LFEAAPGFMC
+184 LFEVAPGFMC
-194 SLRGPDHVFELV
+194 SLKGPEHVFELV
-206 NRAYLQ
+206 NHAYLQ
-212 LIGHRDILGK
+212 LVGHRDLLNK
-222 PIREALP
+222 PVREALP
-229 EVAGQGYFELLDGVL
+229 EVAGQGFFELLDGVI

-263 GGVLEEAFV
+263 GGPLEEAFV
-272 DLVYQPIVEPD
+272 DLVYQPIVEAD

-297 AQKRAEGEL
+297 AQKRAEDEL

-320 TRALEESEAERRQTE
+320 TRELEVSEAERRQTE

-369 QLLQRDMAGDA
+369 QLLQRDTAGDP

-397 RLSSQLLAFA
+397 RLASQLLAFA
-407 RRQPLAPTA
+407 RRQPLEPTS
-416 LSVGRLVRD
+416 LNLGRLVRD

-441 TVIAGGLWNTSVDR
+441 TVIAGGLWNTAVDR

-476 GKLTIEAGNAMLDDH
+476 GKLTLEAGNAMLDDH

-501 GQYVMLAISDTGS
+501 GQYVLLAISDTGT
-514 GMAPE
+514 GMTQE

-555 VKIYSEVGHGTSLKI
+555 VKIYSEVGHGTSLKL
-570 YLPRTF
+570 YLPRSF
-576 QAAVQPTETATG
+576 QAAVQPTEVPMG

-614 GELGYRVLKATDG
+614 TELGYRVLKASDG

-662 KELLPDLEVL
+662 KALLPDLEVL

-701 EDLARKIRAML
+701 EDLARKLRAML
-712 KNREQRLAAKG
+712 RQREQRMAAKG
-723 PRLPAPT
+723 LKAPAPT
-730 AVAPQAPAP
+730 PTPAVPRG
-739 ASASPGAR
+739 SD
-747 AGGGELKG
+747 GELKG
-755 PLRILLVEDDADIRE
+755 PLRILLVEDDPDIRE

-782 VHAVESAEAARAVL
+782 VQAVGSAEAARTVL
-796 GTDPIDVLF
+796 GKDPIDVLF

-820 EAVRRFPTLRIV
+820 EAVRQNPSLRVV

-837 SRAVTSESGKEL
+837 SRAVTSESGPEL

-856 KPYDLDQMERALTQV
+856 KPYDLDQMERALVQA
-871 SAALPDAPRTRA
+871 SAALTGAASRRRSP
-883 P
+883 